1 MFKFCQGCSVNILAG
16 GFCAPCR
23 QTLLNLRRQQAPQA
37 LPSMSEFERAENEL
51 NGIAA
56 GGSLFLYQGV
66 MRRVIMRA
74 KVRND
79 LLALNGLVELFASH
93 PEVLKLAKNSDVLVP
108 APSSLWGRM
117 RGRFDLAQSMA
128 LGLGAEIDLPVALMP
143 WVAYMRFRK
152 RAGSNE
158 YREEKS
164 REATPS
170 KLLFKGLRVLVIDDV
185 MTTGKTMSST
195 LMLALKLGAEKA
207 SGIALASGQHL
218 GG

>member
-1 MFKFCQGCSVNILAG
+1 MFRFCQGCSVDILAG

-23 QTLLNLRRQQAPQA
+23 QTLLNLKRQQHPEA
-37 LPSMSEFERAENEL
+37 LTSTMEFEEAEHEAMATL
-51 NGIAA
+51 TGS
-56 GGSLFLYQGV
+56 SLFLYQGI

-79 LLALNGLVELFASH
+79 LLALNGLVELFVSQ
-93 PEVLKLAKNSDVLVP
+93 PKVISLAKNCDVLVP

-128 LGLGAEIDLPVALMP
+128 LGLGAAIDLPVSLMP

-152 RAGSNE
+152 RAGSNRRGTE
-158 YREEKS
+158 KLRREI
-164 REATPS
+164 PS
-170 KLLFKGLRVLVIDDV
+170 KLLFKGSRVLVIDDV
-185 MTTGKTMSST
+185 MTTGNTMRST
-195 LMLALKLGAEKA
+195 LMLALNLGAEKA